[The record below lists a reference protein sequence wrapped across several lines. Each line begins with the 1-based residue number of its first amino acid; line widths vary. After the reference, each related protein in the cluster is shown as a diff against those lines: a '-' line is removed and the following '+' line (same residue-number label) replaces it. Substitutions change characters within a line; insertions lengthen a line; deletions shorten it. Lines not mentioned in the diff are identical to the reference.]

1 MGEDNVGLSEM
12 SIWRCVL
19 SGPNTRVA
27 TFGRVRM
34 AARTIVQMA
43 ALQTEVEAEL
53 VKVSMYVI
61 ERSTTGS
68 LSRIKQMTVCM

>member
-1 MGEDNVGLSEM
+1 MGEDHVGLSEM

-43 ALQTEVEAEL
+43 ALQTEVELEL
-53 VKVSMYVI
+53 VCTICRESK
-61 ERSTTGS
+61 EAQQD
-68 LSRIKQMTVCM
+68 LCLE